1 MRDPSPLE
9 DIQQRTLDSNYSIM
23 EHVIQTMYDDASG
36 NEAAGWYSNALFHRD
51 SFFAGPPFF
60 RPVQEVLGY
69 PANNGANE
77 DMPTIDIV

>member
-1 MRDPSPLE
+1 
-9 DIQQRTLDSNYSIM
+9 M

-69 PANNGANE
+69 PANNAVAAAANGAND